1 MRILEELWYG
11 NIDPT
16 EYDTSSCKE
25 CKKLLELICRNEANL
40 KVTMTNEQKELFT
53 RYTDAVREHQ
63 MTTDCLIFQNGF
75 NLGARIMLEVMEE

>member
-16 EYDTSSCKE
+16 EYDTFSCKE
-25 CKKLLELICRNEANL
+25 YKKLRELICRNEANL